1 MLLREVY
8 LDNSATTRVSESAAQ
23 KALEAMTEN
32 YGNPSSLHTKGMDA
46 EQYLIDA
53 QKAIAGKIGAL
64 PEEILFTSGGTESN
78 NLAVFGT
85 VGARKRIGNR
95 IVTTEIEHHS
105 VLEACEQLAKQGFE
119 LIKLKPDSNGVVS
132 ENDIYEAVDGNTVL
146 VSIMLVNNEVGSVQ
160 PVQAAARAIKRAK
173 APALLHCDAVQAF
186 GKMPVKVS
194 ALGCDLLTVT
204 AHKIH
209 GPKGTGA
216 LYIKKGTRILPSL
229 FGGEQQKKLRPGT
242 QAVPLIAAFGEAVR
256 ELPDINE
263 MSGYMASLKEYL
275 IERLGEI
282 DGITVNSSA
291 DSLPYIVNFS
301 TNKVRSEIM
310 LHYLAG
316 SGIFCSSGSA
326 CAKGQPS
333 HVLSG
338 MGFNAKRIDTALRIS
353 FSKHNTKED
362 IDILVEALAEG
373 LSKLKY

>member
-1 MLLREVY
+1 MSEVY
-8 LDNSATTRVSESAAQ
+8 LDNSATTRVSEGAAK

-32 YGNPSSLHTKGMDA
+32 YGNPSSLHKKGMDA
-46 EQYLIDA
+46 EKYIIDA
-53 QKAIAGKIGAL
+53 QKAIASKLGCAS
-64 PEEILFTSGGTESN
+64 EELIFTSGGTESN
-78 NLAVFGT
+78 NLAVFGA
-85 VGARKRIGNR
+85 VNAKKRLGNR

-132 ENDIYEAVDGNTVL
+132 ERDIFEAVNEKTIL
-146 VSIMLVNNEVGSVQ
+146 VSIMLVNNEVGSIQ
-160 PVQAAARAIKRAK
+160 PVQAAARAIKSAK

-194 ALGCDLLTVT
+194 SLGCDLLTVT

-209 GPKGTGA
+209 GPKGVGA
-216 LYIKKGTRILPSL
+216 LYIKKGTRILPTL

-263 MSGYMASLKEYL
+263 QTANMNLLKEYL
-275 IERLGEI
+275 VGRLSEI
-282 DGITVNSSA
+282 DGVTINSS
-291 DSLPYIVNFS
+291 DTSLPYIVNFS

-310 LHYLAG
+310 LHYLESKG
-316 SGIFCSSGSA
+316 VFCSSGSA

-333 HVLSG
+333 HVLSA
-338 MGFNAKRIDTALRIS
+338 MGFPAKRIDTALRIS
-353 FSKHNTKED
+353 FSKYSTKED
-362 IDILVEALAEG
+362 IDILTDSVKEG